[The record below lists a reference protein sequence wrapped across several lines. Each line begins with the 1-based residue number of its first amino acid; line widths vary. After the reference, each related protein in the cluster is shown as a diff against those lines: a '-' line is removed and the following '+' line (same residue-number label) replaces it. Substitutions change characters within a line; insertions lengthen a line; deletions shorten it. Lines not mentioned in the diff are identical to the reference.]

1 MQELRT
7 EVREVMDNELTRAN
21 SQFPLFNSKHEGIGV
36 IREEMH
42 EANVE
47 IECLKDME
55 HELEVAVFKDKPIR
69 ELHSIARQ
77 GCISAIEAAC
87 ELIQTAAMFDKFR
100 TSIDQKKA
108 EEQSDFMKI
117 SDDEFNRIV
126 DEFFGTDDKEK
137 AVKRKCVMITPKQMA
152 KLMKDIDGIEGTE
165 AE

>member
-55 HELEVAVFKDKPIR
+55 HELELAVFKDKPIR

-100 TSIDQKKA
+100 TSIDQTKA
-108 EEQSDFMKI
+108 DESSEFMKI
-117 SDDEFNRIV
+117 PQDDFNKIV
-126 DEFFGTDDKEK
+126 DKFFGTDGEVTT
-137 AVKRKCVMITPKQMA
+137 VKRKCVMLTQEQME
-152 KLMKDIDGIEGTE
+152 KLLKEIDKVEE
-165 AE
+165 EK